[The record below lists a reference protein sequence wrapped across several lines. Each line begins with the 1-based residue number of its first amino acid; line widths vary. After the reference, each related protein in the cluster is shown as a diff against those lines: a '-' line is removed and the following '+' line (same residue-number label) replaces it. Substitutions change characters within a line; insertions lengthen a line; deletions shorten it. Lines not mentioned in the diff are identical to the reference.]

1 MVLVHLDIEMTL
13 QLEIKNLIERVESRV
28 NDPNFNVQDFPSL
41 ATELLR
47 TFDWNFNHLEFQD
60 YLNSLGPLPRQSFA
74 RDEFGELPF
83 TLFQH
88 EKFHLDIYVWNNN
101 ETSIHDHHFCGAFK
115 LLAGQSLQVTYH
127 FEEGRNVSPLVDVG
141 TLTKISTRYL
151 NQGDVQEI
159 QLGEKFI
166 HRVIHLDFPTVTF
179 ILRTPDLKDNLYSYW
194 SSGLRLKFNYDHPRM
209 IKTLDFFDSILV
221 FHQDDQDQSFVEKL
235 IYPILDQFTV
245 VEMAACL
252 QRMRLFVS
260 EPVHKMIKDYALK
273 SPLASDYELMLSSVN
288 NEQKMIHKLLFLKYV
303 TRA

>member
-1 MVLVHLDIEMTL
+1 MTL
-13 QLEIKNLIERVESRV
+13 KLKIQNLIEEVGSRV
-28 NDPNFNVQDFPSL
+28 SATDFKIEDFPPL
-41 ATELLR
+41 ATELLS

-60 YLNSLGPLPRQSFA
+60 YLKSLGSLPRQSFT

-83 TLFQH
+83 TLFRH
-88 EKFHLDIYVWNNN
+88 DKFHLDVYVWNNN

-115 LLAGQSLQVTYH
+115 LLTGKSLQMTYH
-127 FEEGRNVSPLVDVG
+127 FEEGRNVSPLVNVG

-166 HRVIHLDFPTVTF
+166 HQVIHLDFPTVTF
-179 ILRTPDLKDNLYSYW
+179 ILRTPDLMDNLLSYW
-194 SSGLRLKFNYDHPRM
+194 SSGLRLKFNLDHPKM
-209 IKTLDFFDSILV
+209 TKILDFFDSVLI
-221 FHQDDQDQSFVEKL
+221 FHQDDQDQSFLDRL

-260 EPVHKMIKDYALK
+260 EPVHTMMKDYALK
-273 SPLASDYELMLSSVN
+273 SPLAADYELMLNSVK
-288 NEQKMIHKLLFLKYV
+288 NEQKMIYKLLFLKHV